1 MRLKEVREFARGYTA
16 DKLQSQGPNEDH
28 TQFCGTLSPHSF
40 QPGSLQIR
48 QPGRAFWAEG
58 TTQAKARTFEVQG
71 LFGEQ
76 LRVWWDLG

>member
-1 MRLKEVREFARGYTA
+1 MRLREVREFARGYTA

-48 QPGRAFWAEG
+48 QPGRALWAEG
-58 TTQAKARTFEVQG
+58 TNRQRQGRLKCKAC
-71 LFGEQ
+71 
-76 LRVWWDLG
+76 LGNS